1 MVTNAPAGAL
11 TVTVTLRPTLVI
23 AVICGAE
30 SMLDRESTVGTV
42 VGTVVGGVTGVAVAG
57 TVVGGVT
64 GVSVVGTVVVGT
76 VVGGVTGVA
85 LAGATKRENNNRFGD
100 PAPSDVTTSGVAVVF
115 NTVVTAAGVNEFC
128 VPKST
133 AATPAT

>member
-1 MVTNAPAGAL
+1 M
-11 TVTVTLRPTLVI
+11 I

-30 SMLDRESTVGTV
+30 STATAAGGATV
-42 VGTVVGGVTGVAVAG
+42 
-57 TVVGGVT
+57 
-64 GVSVVGTVVVGT
+64 VVGTVVVGT
-76 VVGGVTGVA
+76 VVVGTVVVGTVVVGTVVVGTVVVGTVVVGVTGVA

-115 NTVVTAAGVNEFC
+115 NTVATAAGVNEFC

>member
-30 SMLDRESTVGTV
+30 STLDRVSTVGTV
-42 VGTVVGGVTGVAVAG
+42 VGGITGVA
-57 TVVGGVT
+57 
-64 GVSVVGTVVVGT
+64 VVGTVVVGT
-76 VVGGVTGVA
+76 VVGGTVVVGTVVVGVTGVA

-115 NTVVTAAGVNEFC
+115 NTVVTAAGVNEPC